1 MFENPRR
8 GRQAKNFTTNA
19 PKILDLKSS
28 SKQIFFRKVSL
39 GAPDSLEQRIR
50 YIRYMDFWGYWTIIL
65 LYKLIKH
72 RIFSN
77 LFTFRSV
84 DFISITLSL
93 QQKWAKTGNNR
104 LTEKHKLLLCLLN
117 DTSLKWCSHLK
128 ILAFLVLHCS
138 ICQTQQY
145 G

>member
-8 GRQAKNFTTNA
+8 GRQARDFTTNA

-28 SKQIFFRKVSL
+28 SKQIFFRKVSF

-77 LFTFRSV
+77 LFIFRSV
-84 DFISITLSL
+84 DFISIARL

-145 G
+145 S